1 VIQLKTINE
10 TFTDEEYVK
19 IMRTKN
25 RLKMTW
31 HDFILEMVNI
41 IDDFTVKEGLKKGS
55 TKKEMEELLTI
66 EGSD

>member
-1 VIQLKTINE
+1 
-10 TFTDEEYVK
+10 
-19 IMRTKN
+19 
-25 RLKMTW
+25 MTW

-41 IDDFTVKEGLKKGS
+41 IDGFTVKEGIKKGS